1 MTVFSLNIAMG
12 SDCAIEFP
20 NEKKPL
26 VKEET
31 KKTFESILRRV
42 SSVNPTEEEGM
53 PLAEK

>member
-42 SSVNPTEEEGM
+42 SSVNPSEEEGM